1 MGSLRPSTSIIYES
15 PDGGET
21 VYGRYPGETERFLV
35 GESLKAMERRI
46 GIHENQLWQ
55 DIRQAA
61 KNNPALHDAIER
73 VKMIYYL
80 SKKDGA

>member
-1 MGSLRPSTSIIYES
+1 
-15 PDGGET
+15 
-21 VYGRYPGETERFLV
+21 
-35 GESLKAMERRI
+35 MERRT
-46 GIHENQLWQ
+46 GIHENKLWQ

-80 SKKDGA
+80 SKKDGT